1 MIRNLF
7 DHGKRLALALS
18 CVVCLCV
25 SIKVSAADLPF
36 ITGADVSMLPTIE
49 KCGGVFSDGG
59 KRGDAIQIL
68 ADHGCNLFRVRLFV
82 KPDPDYIKNFG
93 AVQSLDYV
101 RGLARRIKA
110 TGAIFL
116 LDIHYSDTWAD
127 PGKQYTPAD
136 WKSLDFDATEKRV
149 HDYTIGVLKDFHAD
163 GTMPDMVQVGNEI
176 TAGVL
181 WPKGQ

>member
-36 ITGADVSMLPTIE
+36 ITAVDVSMLPTIE

-82 KPDPDYIKNFG
+82 NPDPDYVKNFG

-101 RGLARRIKA
+101 RGLAKRIKA
-110 TGAIFL
+110 TGALFL
-116 LDIHYSDTWAD
+116 LDIHYSDSWAD
-127 PGKQYTPAD
+127 PGRQVTPEG
-136 WKSLDFDATEKRV
+136 WRISRRMGRCRIWCRWGMRSRREFCGRKVRCWMCRR
-149 HDYTIGVLKDFHAD
+149 GRR
-163 GTMPDMVQVGNEI
+163 GNN
-176 TAGVL
+176 GNDL
-181 WPKGQ
+181 RG